1 MVGKRR
7 GPLHRRATLA
17 GVGLRPTPPPRSL
30 CRRATD
36 TLPPS
41 PPMPRGSPSDDDA
54 SERRVPRRAPSEDAA
69 MGIAPHSLDSARAR
83 LDALAALHA
92 GAIDACRHAADTC
105 ARRMLRALGDHDS
118 ERMRL
123 AMDGVEIFGAT
134 AGVVA
139 RRSPYAVS
147 ALQLCETVALGCAT
161 AFERDEADD
170 PVVQACRDCARAC
183 RALRTSVA
191 PVRMHGTAA

>member
-1 MVGKRR
+1 MADV
-7 GPLHRRATLA
+7 PQ
-17 GVGLRPTPPPRSL
+17 SL
-30 CRRATD
+30 
-36 TLPPS
+36 
-41 PPMPRGSPSDDDA
+41 
-54 SERRVPRRAPSEDAA
+54 E
-69 MGIAPHSLDSARAR
+69 SARAR
-83 LDALAALHA
+83 HERARALHA
-92 GAIDACRHAADTC
+92 SAVDACRHAVDAC
-105 ARRMLRALGDHDS
+105 AQRMLRALGDHDDA
-118 ERMRL
+118 RMRL

-161 AFERDEADD
+161 AFERDEAGDATAR
-170 PVVQACRDCARAC
+170 ACRECARAC